1 MSDNR
6 SLLIRKK
13 IICLDQFAAS
23 KMDNKEGEWGYAR
36 ELLYHA
42 VKDNL
47 VICPIPMEHYVE
59 TSKRSLEKAIS
70 TDSLLRS
77 LSIGYSFKPWEYIVM
92 GEILSVLESQK
103 PISWEV
109 LYFNPISESMNF
121 RNRIFWEQCS
131 NATKLYHEYSSR
143 EKDKLNSLQ
152 KLMRTRPAKKQ
163 SALMLIS
170 AIMTCSA
177 LQYAETFRKVA
188 EIECLPDFNI
198 TGYMPTHERIA
209 LMMRKQNFSKDT
221 LLSVAEEFDK
231 NHFNNIPSLY
241 TFYSMK
247 GYKTVMYENT
257 SVNDGV
263 DLERISSGINISD
276 FLFTDKRQKEKLQM
290 LGLDQRYGTK
300 VYSPL
305 DCKAFIED
313 LKHSFMK
320 SDDL

>member
-1 MSDNR
+1 MSDKS

-23 KMDNKEGEWGYAR
+23 KMDSREGEWGYAR
-36 ELLYHA
+36 ELLSRA
-42 VKDNL
+42 VNDNL

-77 LSIGYSFKPWEYIVM
+77 FSIGYGFKPWEYIVM
-92 GEILSVLESQK
+92 GEILSVVESKK

-121 RNRIFWEQCS
+121 RNTNFWEQCS
-131 NATKLYHEYSSR
+131 NATKMYQQYSGL
-143 EKDKLNSLQ
+143 EKNYLNSLQ
-152 KLMRTRPAKKQ
+152 KILKTRPPKKQ
-163 SALMLIS
+163 SALILIS
-170 AIMTCSA
+170 ATIACSA
-177 LQYAETFRKVA
+177 LQYAESFRKVA
-188 EIECLPDFNI
+188 EIDCLTDYNI
-198 TGYMPTHERIA
+198 NGYMPTHERIA
-209 LMMRKQNFSKDT
+209 IMMRKQNFSKDT
-221 LLSVAEEFDK
+221 LLSVAEEFEK

-241 TFYSMK
+241 TLYSMK

-263 DLERISSGINISD
+263 DLERISSGIYISD
-276 FLFTDKRQKEKLQM
+276 LLFTDKRQKEKLQK
-290 LGLDQRYGTK
+290 LGLDQRFGTK

-313 LKHSFMK
+313 LEKFYEI
-320 SDDL
+320 